1 MNFKRKNT
9 DKINLDKLVGKLQ
22 KEDIR
27 YANICKGLKVM
38 YWILIPIYT
47 LMAIDTYI
55 ETKELTDLL
64 GGFLF
69 VGSFLIF
76 AIIMGDFQKE
86 YKSVD
91 YSLPTL
97 KMLKKAID
105 RYKPF
110 RPKGLWAV
118 AAFFLM
124 DAGFYLSSNFKKHV
138 VDKQIYVL
146 AIFIASVIIGLI
158 IWYFKYKP
166 LYDNSKRLIAEIEG
180 E

>member
-1 MNFKRKNT
+1 MNFKRKNQ
-9 DKINLDKLVGKLQ
+9 DINLDKLVGKLQ
-22 KEDIR
+22 KEDNR
-27 YANICKGLKVM
+27 YANICKGLKSV
-38 YWILIPIYT
+38 YWVLIPIYS
-47 LMAIDTYI
+47 LMAVCTYI
-55 ETKELTDLL
+55 DTKELSDLL

-86 YKSVD
+86 YNSVD

-97 KMLKKAID
+97 NMLKKAVD

-110 RPKGLWAV
+110 RPKALWAV

-138 VDKQIYVL
+138 VDKQIYVF

>member
-1 MNFKRKNT
+1 MNFKINKNN
-9 DKINLDKLVGKLQ
+9 INLDQLVGKLQ
-22 KEDIR
+22 KEDLR
-27 YANICKGLKVM
+27 YSNICKGLKLV
-38 YWILIPIYT
+38 YWVLIPIYSLVAIAT
-47 LMAIDTYI
+47 YIDT
-55 ETKELTDLL
+55 KEITDLFAGL
-64 GGFLF
+64 LF

-86 YKSVD
+86 YNSVD

-97 KMLKKAID
+97 NMLKKAVD

-110 RPKGLWAV
+110 RPKAFWAL
-118 AAFFLM
+118 AAFFIM
-124 DAGFYLSSNFKKHV
+124 DAGFCLSSTFGPRIIKM
-138 VDKQIYVL
+138 QMYVFAL
-146 AIFIASVIIGLI
+146 FLASVGIGLI

>member
-1 MNFKRKNT
+1 MNFKRKN
-9 DKINLDKLVGKLQ
+9 DNINLDQLVGKLQ
-22 KEDIR
+22 KEDNR
-27 YANICKGLKVM
+27 YANICKGLKVV
-38 YWILIPIYT
+38 YWVLIPIYS
-47 LMAIDTYI
+47 LIAIDTYI
-55 ETKELTDLL
+55 DTKELIDLFAGL
-64 GGFLF
+64 LF

-86 YKSVD
+86 YNSVD

-97 KMLKKAID
+97 NMLKKAFD

-110 RPKGLWAV
+110 RPKALWAV

-124 DAGFYLSSNFKKHV
+124 DAGFYLSSSFKDRV

-146 AIFIASVIIGLI
+146 AIFLASVIVGLI